1 MKEFLKMINERKPIS
16 SVSLSYYQQENWR
29 TSIKEY
35 LGKTAIY
42 ISNSKKEFPK
52 LVNIKEI
59 HENLIL
65 LEETLYTKDALP
77 RGNISISIS
86 LAALICGDV
95 KLVVINEQ

>member
-1 MKEFLKMINERKPIS
+1 MKEFLKMLTNRKPAAPA
-16 SVSLSYYQQENWR
+16 SLSYYQQETWK

-42 ISNSKKEFPK
+42 ISNSKKENPK
-52 LVNIKEI
+52 LVIIKEI

-77 RGNISISIS
+77 RGNISISVS
-86 LAALICGDV
+86 LAAFICGDV